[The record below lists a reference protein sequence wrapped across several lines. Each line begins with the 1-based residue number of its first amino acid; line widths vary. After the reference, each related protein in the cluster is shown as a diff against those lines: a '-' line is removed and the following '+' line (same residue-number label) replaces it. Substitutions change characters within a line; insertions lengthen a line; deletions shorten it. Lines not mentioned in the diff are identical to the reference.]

1 MCDVITSEAA
11 IFLMPLVPEEKTNTL
26 LLAFGT
32 WLTLRSGETKSINQI
47 NGKEIAPLSRVDLI
61 LRV

>member
-11 IFLMPLVPEEKTNTL
+11 IFLMPLVPEEKTNML
-26 LLAFGT
+26 LLAFRT
-32 WLTLRSGETKSINQI
+32 WLTLRSGETKPINQI